1 MGPES
6 EKEMMTGVHVVSD
19 VYCVQCSIVIGWT
32 YVSKF
37 AHISPRTDCSVQS
50 G

>member
-32 YVSKF
+32 YVSEFIKRCEGQF
-37 AHISPRTDCSVQS
+37 FLV
-50 G
+50 

>member
-37 AHISPRTDCSVQS
+37 AHILASE
-50 G
+50 